1 MNPVDPRKNFLK
13 KISLSKSIID
23 YRPSIILLFG
33 GEINI
38 KDSKSCSVREMLVEY
53 CHGSQASL
61 TESSIKL
68 AEHYKD
74 WFEASHYSDLL
85 SFEEELSQLASVT
98 VIILESPGAIAE
110 LGAFCV
116 NEKINKN
123 LVIVLSEDHHQSKS
137 FITLG
142 PLRKI
147 NDDSVLVYDWD
158 YENISST
165 VSSELPLL
173 AEDLNNHLTKNQTQQ
188 FDANNIGHMSFLIHE
203 LLIQF
208 KALTSLELVDY
219 MSVLGVSI
227 KGNKIKRLVYLLTLF
242 DLVKI
247 RKKGNREFYYA
258 KCIESRVAFSGHK
271 PESRIDYSEL
281 NMSLM
286 QYYSTTKKEDVRFKI
301 ISQEYKAA
309 KGE

>member
-1 MNPVDPRKNFLK
+1 MTPVDPRKSFLER
-13 KISLSKSIID
+13 ISLSKSIVD
-23 YRPSIILLFG
+23 YTPSIILLFG

-38 KDSKSCSVREMLVEY
+38 KDTNPCSVREMLVEY
-53 CHGSQASL
+53 CHKNNAL
-61 TESSIKL
+61 AENSIRL

-98 VIILESPGAIAE
+98 IIILESPGAIAE

-123 LVIVLSEDHHQSKS
+123 LVIVLSEDHHKSKS

-147 NDDSVLVYDWD
+147 RNGSVLVYDWN
-158 YENISST
+158 YEKMPST
-165 VSSELPLL
+165 VSSELPFL
-173 AEDLNNHLTKNQTQQ
+173 AEDINSHLTKNTIQQ
-188 FDANNIGHMSFLIHE
+188 FDTDNIGHVSFLIHE

-208 KALTSLELVDY
+208 KALTRHELVDY
-219 MSVLGVSI
+219 LSVLGVDAKVSE
-227 KGNKIKRLVYLLTLF
+227 IKRLLYLLTLF

-247 RKKGNREFYYA
+247 RPKGNREFYYA
-258 KCIESRVAFSGHK
+258 KCRESRVAFSGHK
-271 PESRIDYSEL
+271 AESRIDYSDL
-281 NMSLM
+281 SLSLM
-286 QYYSTTKKEDVRFKI
+286 RYYSTTKKEDIRFKI
-301 ISQEYKAA
+301 ISQEYEAA
-309 KGE
+309 KGG

>member
-1 MNPVDPRKNFLK
+1 MIPVDPRKPFLES
-13 KISLSKSIID
+13 ISLSKSIVD
-23 YRPSIILLFG
+23 YTPSIILLFG

-38 KDSKSCSVREMLVEY
+38 KDTKSCSVREMLVEY
-53 CHGSQASL
+53 CYKNDTLS
-61 TESSIKL
+61 ESSIKL

-74 WFEASHYSDLL
+74 WFEESHYSDLL

-116 NEKINKN
+116 NEKISKN
-123 LVIVLSEDHHQSKS
+123 LVIVLSEDHHESKS

-147 NDDSVLVYDWD
+147 DTESVLVYDWD
-158 YENISST
+158 YKNISNT
-165 VSSELPLL
+165 ALSELPHL
-173 AEDLNNHLTKNQTQQ
+173 AEDINSHLTKNQIQQ
-188 FDANNIGHMSFLIHE
+188 FDDNNIGHMSFLIHE

-208 KALTSLELVDY
+208 KALTSLELVGY
-219 MSVLGVSI
+219 LSILGVSI
-227 KGNKIKRLVYLLTLF
+227 KRDKVKRLVYLLTLF

-258 KCIESRVAFSGHK
+258 KCIESRVAFSGHRA
-271 PESRIDYSEL
+271 ESRIDYLEL
-281 NMSLM
+281 NLSLM
-286 QYYSTTKKEDVRFKI
+286 RYYSTEKKEDVRFKI

-309 KGE
+309 EDE